1 MKEQTKLVLLIL
13 LISSLFMKKID
24 VNKDTF
30 NVMVAISI
38 IIFAVS
44 IVSDLMLG
52 LLFVSIAYVI
62 STKLVVRKE
71 KFSDKDTKPK
81 DVKEQ
86 KEKKPE
92 PKKNATENKKE
103 TVVTKP
109 KVVQDAHTKLPEH
122 CSKIKDIYE
131 EFIKEYAVN
140 SKNLADVQNNIFDKY
155 NYDVFYNELGEN
167 SLDIQGI
174 FNHEVNGFEKP
185 LY

>member
-30 NVMVAISI
+30 NVMVTISI

-44 IVSDLMLG
+44 VVSDLMLG

-62 STKLVVRKE
+62 STKLVVKKE
-71 KFSDKDTKPK
+71 RFSDIDKKPK
-81 DVKEQ
+81 EAKD
-86 KEKKPE
+86 KKSE
-92 PKKNATENKKE
+92 PKKIVKENKKE
-103 TVVTKP
+103 TVAATKP
-109 KVVQDAHTKLPEH
+109 KTVQDAHAKLPEH
-122 CSKIKDIYE
+122 CSKIKDINE
-131 EFIKEYAVN
+131 EFIKKYAVN
-140 SKNLADVQNNIFDKY
+140 SKNLDDVQNNIFDKY

-174 FNHEVNGFEKP
+174 FNHEVNGFEKS
-185 LY
+185 LF